1 MLQQAIDLR
10 EEGDE
15 LFGLLDGLS
24 PADWQRPTPFKQ
36 WTVNQVVDHLH
47 STDRV
52 AVLSLQDPDAF
63 VAMAQGQAR
72 AARARSAAKRS
83 SASDSASDSA
93 GDPASDSASDSAGD
107 SASDSVA
114 AATAP
119 PAKPVGRELL
129 AVWRE
134 YFLRMCDLL
143 GAADPEA
150 RLKWF
155 GPDMGVRMFTTARQ
169 METWAHGQ
177 DVYDLLRV
185 PRRNTDRLKNIAV
198 IGVRTFGWTFVN
210 RKLAVP
216 GDAPYVQLTAPS
228 GAIWEWGTP
237 DDGNCVTGSAV
248 EFCHVVTQGRNIAD
262 TRLHVAGAAA
272 TQWMA
277 IAQCFAGPPEN
288 PPAPGTRGGQPG

>member
-1 MLQQAIDLR
+1 
-10 EEGDE
+10 
-15 LFGLLDGLS
+15 
-24 PADWQRPTPFKQ
+24 
-36 WTVNQVVDHLH
+36 
-47 STDRV
+47 
-52 AVLSLQDPDAF
+52 
-63 VAMAQGQAR
+63 
-72 AARARSAAKRS
+72 
-83 SASDSASDSA
+83 
-93 GDPASDSASDSAGD
+93 
-107 SASDSVA
+107 
-114 AATAP
+114 
-119 PAKPVGRELL
+119 
-129 AVWRE
+129 
-134 YFLRMCDLL
+134 MCDLL

-262 TRLHVAGAAA
+262 TRLHVAGATA